1 MGWISHRGARGGESG
16 CQLNRGSRP
25 GNPGSNLKPKEP
37 YFSHLNSACPPAFS
51 PGGGPALRDGCDG
64 PMLSGSLL
72 LSRCNT
78 HRDGL
83 LLDAA
88 HRQHFACEGDLACHG
103 QVLPHWPVQSQGE
116 QGRDDGAAGTRAV
129 LGGGTLRGDR
139 QVSRQPGRHVTQGR
153 GSGWASP
160 QARASGCA
168 RSPGTCWRS
177 RAASGRPWR
186 KCRRCGRSPSSPPPA
201 GQSPPGSHPCPP
213 CHCLCPSAVSG
224 TSQQTAWSLLGTQ
237 GQSHEPGQPQT
248 PGQLPPPPAQPFPVK
263 FLNQLILA

>member
-1 MGWISHRGARGGESG
+1 MMPPTGNTLPVRETSPVMARFCRTGRSKARESRAVTMV
-16 CQLNRGSRP
+16 Q
-25 GNPGSNLKPKEP
+25 
-37 YFSHLNSACPPAFS
+37 
-51 PGGGPALRDGCDG
+51 PALG
-64 PMLSGSLL
+64 PSLGVAPCGETGRWAGSLADV
-72 LSRCNT
+72 C
-78 HRDGL
+78 
-83 LLDAA
+83 
-88 HRQHFACEGDLACHG
+88 
-103 QVLPHWPVQSQGE
+103 
-116 QGRDDGAAGTRAV
+116 
-129 LGGGTLRGDR
+129 
-139 QVSRQPGRHVTQGR
+139 VTQGG

-186 KCRRCGRSPSSPPPA
+186 KCRLCGRSPSSPPPA
-201 GQSPPGSHPCPP
+201 GRSPPGSHPCPP

-263 FLNQLILA
+263 FLNQLIPA